1 MNVSKGTR
9 KWARAAAVR
18 AAKTAAQVG
27 VVLIGSDIVSIVE
40 LDWLYIL
47 GAMAAAAALSALTS
61 VAGIPEVDDGSS
73 LPKIEEA

>member
-47 GAMAAAAALSALTS
+47 SAMAAAAALSALTS
-61 VAGIPEVDDGSS
+61 VAGIPEVDDGAS

>member
-40 LDWLYIL
+40 LNWLYIL
-47 GAMAAAAALSALTS
+47 GAMAAAAVLSALTS
-61 VAGIPEVDDGSS
+61 VAGIPEVDDGAS